1 MESTTLNINLAA
13 QIYGDV
19 YHTVIADITFNV
31 PATSPPSAFHA
42 VILSSFSHV
51 LSYIY
56 IIYLYTHFR
65 YSLSLANLIL
75 RKMLQAIILTLP
87 FSRH

>member
-31 PATSPPSAFHA
+31 PVTSPPHQHFSRLFFLLFLMFE
-42 VILSSFSHV
+42 VIFTLF
-51 LSYIY
+51 
-56 IIYLYTHFR
+56 TFT
-65 YSLSLANLIL
+65 LIL
-75 RKMLQAIILTLP
+75 DI
-87 FSRH
+87 H